1 MGSWRPGVETRPI
14 PTRWIL
20 EISDANE
27 TLWPPIADQL
37 VTMFHAENIAWHEEK
52 SKGYGKRP
60 GPGPS
65 PNLMDSQI
73 ACLNFWV
80 GLADC
85 GGEAVLAALRVLFP
99 EAHRIIEPRAGSRVL
114 VEPEWIGLQNYLG
127 EKGSKRR
134 RGEYATSA
142 DLLLAFESDANL
154 RVGVLLESKFSESY
168 SGESLRFS
176 KWGTDR
182 VGIYGLEWS
191 RPDSPFS
198 GLALELHELMFDPF
212 DQLLRLHLLARAMER
227 NRELGFDR
235 VLVAWVAPRANEAIW
250 SNVTAPALG
259 SLGGTVPEVWRT
271 LLAAPDSFRVAAYE
285 DLFEVARA
293 AVAAGEWADWQDE
306 RYGWSTM

>member
-1 MGSWRPGVETRPI
+1 MGSWRPDVGARPI

-20 EISDANE
+20 EIPDAKE
-27 TLWPPIADQL
+27 TLWPPVADRL
-37 VTMFHAENIAWHEEK
+37 VTTFRADNIAWHEEK
-52 SKGYGKRP
+52 SKGYGERP

-80 GLADC
+80 GLADR
-85 GGEAVLAALRVLFP
+85 GADAILAALRVLFP
-99 EAHRIIEPRAGSRVL
+99 EARRIIEPRTGSRVL

-142 DLLLAFESDANL
+142 DLLLAFESDADL

-168 SGESLRFS
+168 SGKSLRFS
-176 KWGTDR
+176 PWKTDR
-182 VGIYGLEWS
+182 VEIYGPEWR

-198 GLALELHELMFDPF
+198 GRAPELHELMFDPF

-227 NRELGFDR
+227 SCELGFDR
-235 VLVAWVAPRANEAIW
+235 VLVA
-250 SNVTAPALG
+250 
-259 SLGGTVPEVWRT
+259 
-271 LLAAPDSFRVAAYE
+271 
-285 DLFEVARA
+285 
-293 AVAAGEWADWQDE
+293 
-306 RYGWSTM
+306 